1 MDIGYA
7 RVSTQDQHPA
17 LQLDAL
23 HAAGCMKVFVEQA
36 SGAKRERPQLQAA
49 PDYARR
55 GCAGHLAEG
64 LVVGH
69 IPGLH
74 AAADAPLEWAQAS
87 PRPSSMVSHR
97 RCDMSEPSDHPS
109 RQEPRPPFTIA
120 LHDVRTGPPH
130 EGQLGEGV
138 WLQTDRGTIHAIR
151 HPAPEARSGVIW
163 VCGARGGFGGP
174 GQGAY
179 VRLAEA
185 LRQEGIVSLR
195 LNYRYPDVLPECALD
210 LLAGIAFLQQDRAR
224 PVVLVG
230 HSFGG
235 AVVIAAGVVHTHVA
249 GVVALA
255 PQTYGARLVGQL
267 APRPLL
273 VVHGTADTRLP
284 YTCGVQIYDWAQE
297 PKQLVLYEGAEHRLD
312 ECAAALDQLLT
323 QWIPTTLRGAVSP
336 DGGDGADVLSSHG
349 IDAPCHPT

>member
-185 LRQEGIVSLR
+185 LRQKGIVSLR

-235 AVVIAAGVVHTHVA
+235 AVVIAAGVVTTHVA

-297 PKQLVLYEGAEHRLD
+297 PKQLVLYEGAEHRLV
-312 ECAAALDQLLT
+312 LQWQL
-323 QWIPTTLRGAVSP
+323 
-336 DGGDGADVLSSHG
+336 
-349 IDAPCHPT
+349 CC